1 MRLNPTQIGANQC
14 PQSVTVKL
22 EPRVGVPGK
31 CCGVP
36 GKRDGVLGPLGPP

>member
-31 CCGVP
+31 CCGVV
-36 GKRDGVLGPLGPP
+36 GTRGGVLELLGPA